1 MLGRSL
7 GPLNNELQL
16 RTAFLSSIPVSMDE
30 NTLKMLFSTVP
41 TFEFAI
47 RVQNSKGDPCSF
59 GFIRYSSIESL
70 KVVADI
76 FSKVDYNSITK
87 GKFDKLF
94 KVTMDENT
102 QRYVADYEASNGSE
116 FASKITGKSIDD
128 SVAEVTSKLKAWYQ
142 INEAAVGSTM
152 LGRKEEVD
160 TKKEPEEADED
171 SVVMDEEDFMDVPI
185 EQREAVFA
193 EIKEFRILSIK
204 YEKVKIAQTAEETK
218 EREKHLQAVASKALE
233 DKSAARNIR
242 EEDESESEEISDD
255 DDPPETDAELEAQ
268 RVARREAKTEKL
280 FEETQRRWLGRERL
294 RNSALERE
302 RIRDEDQEPRLEQDK
317 KQALRKFSEFKD
329 NGDYET
335 RTMEYYYDHAK
346 WVKTRMQF
354 REREIEH
361 DNKDAEDEAQEL
373 EAKEASK
380 DKFLENLS
388 GSLPATS
395 VLSSAT
401 GKIKLS
407 LGAGSKK
414 LLKKTNEGD
423 KLLDDGG
430 DESLA
435 KPKKA
440 IKPLDYGDGV
450 LAIPDDK
457 ESLFKW
463 GVKWNAL
470 SEDVIEDSLKPFITS
485 TIVEYLGVQED
496 DLIDFVVQHIRDHK
510 APEELVSELE
520 MALDEDAEVF
530 AKKVWKLLVQE
541 TEAAS

>member
-1 MLGRSL
+1 
-7 GPLNNELQL
+7 
-16 RTAFLSSIPVSMDE
+16 MDE
-30 NTLKMLFSTVP
+30 HTLKMLLSTVP
-41 TFEFAI
+41 TFEFII

-76 FSKVDYNSITK
+76 LSKVDYNTVTK

-102 QRYVADYEASNGSE
+102 RRYIADYEASNGSNFE
-116 FASKITGKSIDD
+116 SRITGKSIDD
-128 SVAEVTSKLKAWYQ
+128 SVAELTSKLKAWYQ
-142 INEAAVGSTM
+142 INEAAVDSTM
-152 LGRKEEVD
+152 LGKKEEVD
-160 TKKEPEEADED
+160 TRELKEVDED

-185 EQREAVFA
+185 EQRDAVFA
-193 EIKEFRILSIK
+193 EIKEFRVLSIK
-204 YEKVKIAQTAEETK
+204 YEKVKIAQNAEETK
-218 EREKHLQAVASKALE
+218 EREKHLQQVASKALE
-233 DKSAARNIR
+233 DKSETKNIR

-268 RVARREAKTEKL
+268 RAARREAKAKKL

-317 KQALRKFSEFKD
+317 KQAIRKLSEFKD

-361 DNKDAEDEAQEL
+361 DNKDAEEEAQEL

-380 DKFLENLS
+380 DKFMEDLS
-388 GSLPATS
+388 GRLPATS

-407 LGAGSKK
+407 LGAGSRK
-414 LLKKTNEGD
+414 LHKKTNEGD

-435 KPKKA
+435 KPKKS

-457 ESLFKW
+457 DSLFKW
-463 GVKWNAL
+463 SVKWDAL
-470 SEDVIEDSLKPFITS
+470 SEDIIEDSLKPFITS

-496 DLIDFVVQHIRDHK
+496 DLIDFVLQHIRDHK

-520 MALDEDAEVF
+520 MALDEDAEIF